1 MRILFYN
8 HTGQVSGAERVLLA
22 ILQGG
27 KDKPA
32 TQAVLL
38 CPAASPLMLNAQAQ
52 GIRCEAIEELQA
64 RFTWRVDRLVQYLW
78 SFYCVIRSVRAQVYQ
93 FQPELIHANSVRAG
107 LVASLATVLL
117 RVPVIWHIHVS
128 LPRHPFSVLIRWLAL
143 SSSRH
148 HLLGVSHAVIQR
160 FRSRLS
166 LFVQHSPARVI
177 HNGVA
182 VERFRPDAQAREAVR
197 AEWQLRAEDLALG
210 IVGQITP
217 RKGLLELIRAFAE
230 VAPRI
235 PHATLFIIGA
245 PLFHHDH
252 TYLAKLKQSTQ
263 KLGIADR
270 VRFLGA
276 RRDIAAV
283 MQALDLLILNSRSD
297 PFPLTMLEA
306 MASGTTVLATAVDG
320 IPELIRH
327 GETGWLIPP
336 RDEAK
341 LAEAMLHLLSQS
353 ELRKQL
359 ATKGREQ
366 ILNSFTAEH
375 FQRAI
380 EQFFQEIYT
389 AQHSPVQPRS
399 MNKDVKV

>member
-78 SFYCVIRSVRAQVYQ
+78 SFYLVIRSFRAQVYQ

-117 RVPVIWHIHVS
+117 RVPVIWHIHDT

-143 SSSRH
+143 SSPRH
-148 HLLGVSHAVIQR
+148 HLLGVSHAVIKR

-166 LFVQHSPARVI
+166 LFVQRPPARVI

-197 AEWQLRAEDLALG
+197 DEWQLRADDLALG

-217 RKGLLELIRAFAE
+217 RKGQLELLRAFAQ
-230 VAPRI
+230 VARRVPN
-235 PHATLFIIGA
+235 ATLFIIGA
-245 PLFHHDH
+245 PLFAHDH
-252 TYLAKLKQSTQ
+252 AYLARLKQTAEQ
-263 KLGIADR
+263 LGIIDR
-270 VRFLGA
+270 VRFTGA
-276 RRDIAAV
+276 RRDIDAV
-283 MQALDLLILNSRSD
+283 MQALDLVILNSRSD

-341 LAEAMLHLLSQS
+341 LTEAMLHLVSQP
-353 ELRKQL
+353 ELRVSL
-359 ATKGREQ
+359 AAQGRQQ
-366 ILNSFTAEH
+366 ILNGFTAAH
-375 FQRAI
+375 FQCAI
-380 EQFFQEIYT
+380 EQYFQMVYV
-389 AQHSPVQPRS
+389 AQHHALQSQPATH
-399 MNKDVKV
+399 DVKI